1 MITCLQMLIPI
12 SRTIYVYVQH
22 SFTVNVSMAYLKL
35 RIYFLTFVIISFII
49 ELLAA
54 VAVPY
59 K

>member
-1 MITCLQMLIPI
+1 
-12 SRTIYVYVQH
+12 
-22 SFTVNVSMAYLKL
+22 MAYLQL
-35 RIYFLTFVIISFII
+35 RIYFLTSVIISFII